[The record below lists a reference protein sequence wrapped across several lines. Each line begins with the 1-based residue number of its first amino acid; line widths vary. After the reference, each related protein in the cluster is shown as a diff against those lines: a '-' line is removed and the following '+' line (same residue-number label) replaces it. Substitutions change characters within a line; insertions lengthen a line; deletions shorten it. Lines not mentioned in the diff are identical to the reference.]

1 MNTEIKF
8 IEIRWRGSLHKPV
21 HYIWVLKCHLV
32 KVRANVWNRT
42 ANSHLPYTLLPF
54 HTPFA
59 RSLCFSQRML
69 VTGHLMG
76 HNLVKQQL
84 TTLLRYGNM
93 FMSKK
98 NLFLTTLTLEYEQ
111 TEWNGQGTHSTHG
124 ESDKYV
130 TNFCHQTWR
139 KGDLDVDGRTMAP
152 WEKGCEVGS
161 VSSRLSSRHEC
172 LWTVQWNFHIPW
184 KASQITVYSLIVYLM
199 ILSEVEKSK
208 SKFFLFG
215 LWTCYSK

>member
-98 NLFLTTLTLEYEQ
+98 KSFFDNTYPGVWANRMKWARHTQHTWGKWQICDKFLSPNLKEGRP
-111 TEWNGQGTHSTHG
+111 WCRWKDNGSM
-124 ESDKYV
+124 
-130 TNFCHQTWR
+130 R
-139 KGDLDVDGRTMAP
+139 KGMWSGFSQLKIKLQAWMPVNSAMKLP
-152 WEKGCEVGS
+152 HSMKGKSDNSLFTDSLSNDTVRSGEV
-161 VSSRLSSRHEC
+161 
-172 LWTVQWNFHIPW
+172 
-184 KASQITVYSLIVYLM
+184 K
-199 ILSEVEKSK
+199 K
-208 SKFFLFG
+208 
-215 LWTCYSK
+215 